1 MRQQPVSALV
11 IFLAM
16 TCFASVGFAQDENP
30 RMLESLGMLGYCYQF
45 PEMFKSEAEENTH
58 FTMDDLLSVRQKYI
72 DLVLTAPEDS
82 EAYVTRKAI
91 ESGRKRF
98 MDDVTFLTQSEL
110 ALRWQEC
117 SVFLGKY
124 IKRVIDIENR
134 HLPSSPVN

>member
-1 MRQQPVSALV
+1 VRQQPVSALV

-30 RMLESLGMLGYCYQF
+30 RMLQSLDMLGYCYQF
-45 PEMFKSEAEENTH
+45 PEMFKSEQADNNDFNMEG
-58 FTMDDLLSVRQKYI
+58 LSAIRQKYI
-72 DLVLTAPEDS
+72 DLVLTAPEES
-82 EAYVTRKAI
+82 EAYVTRKAL

-98 MDDVTFLTQSEL
+98 MDDVTFLAQDEL

-124 IKRVIDIENR
+124 IKRVFEIENR
-134 HLPSSPVN
+134 SLPSSPVY

>member
-30 RMLESLGMLGYCYQF
+30 RMLQSLDMLGYCYQF
-45 PEMFKSEAEENTH
+45 PEMFKSEQADNNDFNMEG
-58 FTMDDLLSVRQKYI
+58 LSAIRQKYI
-72 DLVLTAPEDS
+72 DLVLTAPEES
-82 EAYVTRKAI
+82 EAYVTRKAL

-110 ALRWQEC
+110 ALKYQEC
-117 SVFLGKY
+117 SSFLGKY